1 VIACSN
7 YIPESSTSEGSFYVQ
22 KYYFRRERSMSRYE
36 NVEINLSQHAYAQ
49 YCDRVE
55 QQLKQRQYSYDRRNF
70 IHLAGVWWVYELE
83 ASKMFF
89 VTCYGRTS
97 MNVPKALGWAAR
109 NNDMIILGEEYAI
122 QS

>member
-1 VIACSN
+1 MN
-7 YIPESSTSEGSFYVQ
+7 
-22 KYYFRRERSMSRYE
+22 RYE
-36 NVEINLSQHAYAQ
+36 NVQIHLSDHAHKQ
-49 YCDRVE
+49 FIDRVE
-55 QQLKQRQYSYDRRNF
+55 PIDYDALRDNLKEQIAKKQFSYDRRNF

-109 NNDMIILGEEYAI
+109 NNDRIDLNEMI
-122 QS
+122 